1 MGTKCFSVSVGVTPE
16 STAILNAAQIPQP
29 CYQYPATQ
37 TTHGRILVLW
47 APAWLQPPN
56 ISFNQV
62 YIFLFINKDSGV
74 RCCGE
79 NMLDQRNRET
89 TSRPS
94 FLTRYSEKKKKKKL
108 SLQFFKLKRLWIS
121 KSILTSSCV
130 SLFIHIP
137 ASSVLA
143 LANFCQLVPGS
154 APWSKIYFINKVTE
168 FHIVIKYIATK
179 TTFKNF

>member
-1 MGTKCFSVSVGVTPE
+1 MLWWKHARSEKPR
-16 STAILNAAQIPQP
+16 NNQ
-29 CYQYPATQ
+29 Q
-37 TTHGRILVLW
+37 T
-47 APAWLQPPN
+47 
-56 ISFNQV
+56 
-62 YIFLFINKDSGV
+62 FLF
-74 RCCGE
+74 
-79 NMLDQRNRET
+79 DQILRR
-89 TSRPS
+89 
-94 FLTRYSEKKKKKKL
+94 KKKKKKL

-130 SLFIHIP
+130 SLFIRIP